1 MWSIEKTDFSQLNQA
16 LYSTTFLAYGGKG
29 QFCSRC
35 LASDHTQDDCAPHP
49 DPMFRGFAKKTRRG
63 EAEERTAITMRRGG
77 TGKARAMHGMMAGV
91 QPPIADLNMCVQG
104 AEGTTRDRCAK
115 GSHPK

>member
-1 MWSIEKTDFSQLNQA
+1 MRERGSFARGAWPL
-16 LYSTTFLAYGGKG
+16 TTPKMTVRRTLTPWF
-29 QFCSRC
+29 
-35 LASDHTQDDCAPHP
+35 H
-49 DPMFRGFAKKTRRG
+49 GFAKKTRRG
-63 EAEERTAITMRRGG
+63 EAGERTAITMRRGG

-104 AEGTTRDRCAK
+104 AEGTTRDGCAK